1 MFIRL
6 YKFVLILL
14 SLIPLSI
21 ISYSQDLTPFTYQFI
36 LRDKDGEKIAYK
48 EVSVNVGIYTEN
60 ILNENLVYSEKH
72 NVEVLG
78 DGLVTIE
85 IGNGNSNQDVSDI
98 IWNIDKSYF
107 VKAEVDDF
115 SDDNYVF
122 EHSSP
127 LIFFTPQIFSGS
139 ANNLADPY
147 LQFEESELVDVLKLK
162 GNKLYLSNG
171 SVVEL
176 PEYLKNSNSLLIDV
190 QKRNVSCYGENDG
203 AIDVTVKG
211 GTPPYEFYWSNEK
224 HTEDLNNLEAG
235 DYTLYVTDKTGFT
248 ALKRIKVSQPER
260 LEIESKVTDVS
271 DIGKTDGRIDLDVS
285 GGRPP
290 YSYQWS
296 NGSYSADQKEL
307 EPGRY
312 KVTVFSKSKCSVE
325 KNFVVK
331 EPIKI
336 SFDKQNVKCY
346 GGKSGSVRL
355 GIRGG
360 KSPYEIQWSNNK
372 SGLFQDELSAGKYY
386 VYVKD
391 SWGNSVF
398 DSVNVLQPYPLKVE
412 TVVQNVDAENGK
424 GRIDLNVSGGIPP
437 YKYRWSNMDT
447 TKNLDDINDGVYSVT
462 VSDIN
467 SCKAMKNNI
476 FVYRMMVDMR
486 DTTNYKVITI
496 GSQVWMA
503 ENLNYGKQILN
514 DQEALKNN
522 VVEKYCYED
531 NPEYCKTL
539 GGLYNWDEM
548 MQYNN
553 SDDNIKGETQGV
565 CPDGWHIPT
574 NDEWQILADYLGG
587 EMVAANK
594 MKNYDYWASPDRSN
608 EIHLNLS
615 GFSAYPSGRMD
626 MTGESYYLRK
636 STSFWSATKDG
647 RNKAWHRTMTNRG
660 AGLYRNSGLSGYR
673 FSVRCIKDY

>member
-1 MFIRL
+1 MLNRL
-6 YKFVLILL
+6 NKFTLILL
-14 SLIPLSI
+14 FFIPLSI
-21 ISYSQDLTPFTYQFI
+21 ISYSQDLTPFTYQFV
-36 LRDKDGEKIAYK
+36 LRDQDGGKVAYK

-60 ILNENLVYSEKH
+60 ILNENLIYSEEH

-85 IGNGNSNQDVSDI
+85 IGNGSSNQNVSDI

-107 VKAEVDDF
+107 IKAEVNGF
-115 SDDNYVF
+115 SDDNYMF

-127 LIFFTPQIFSGS
+127 LVFFTPQIFAGS
-139 ANNLADPY
+139 ADNLADPAFR
-147 LQFEESELVDVLKLK
+147 FEDSEFVDILKLK
-162 GNKLYLSNG
+162 GNKMYLTNG

-176 PEYLKNSNSLLIDV
+176 PEYLNNSNSLLINV
-190 QKRNVSCYGENDG
+190 KKRNVSCYGENDG

-211 GTPPYEFYWSNEK
+211 GTPPYEYYWSNEQY
-224 HTEDLNNLEAG
+224 TEDLNNLKAG

-248 ALKRIKVSQPER
+248 ALKRIKISQPDP
-260 LEIESKVTDVS
+260 LQIDFKVSDVT
-271 DIGKTDGRIDLDVS
+271 DIGKTDGRIDLSVS

-296 NGSYSADQKEL
+296 NGSYSADQKDL
-307 EPGRY
+307 APGRY
-312 KVTVFSKSKCSVE
+312 KVTVSSKSECGVE
-325 KNFVVK
+325 KDFVVK
-331 EPIKI
+331 EPIKL

-346 GGKSGSVRL
+346 GGNSGSVRL
-355 GIRGG
+355 DIKGG
-360 KSPYEIQWSNNK
+360 LSPYEIQWSNNK

-386 VYVKD
+386 VYVRD

-412 TVVQNVDAENGK
+412 PVIQNVNAEKGNGS
-424 GRIDLNVSGGIPP
+424 IDLNVSGGIPP
-437 YKYRWSNMDT
+437 YKYKWSTMDT
-447 TKNLDDINDGVYSVT
+447 TKKLKDIYDGVFSVT

-467 SCKAMKNNI
+467 SCKAVKNNI
-476 FVYRMMVDMR
+476 FVYRMMLDER
-486 DTTNYKVITI
+486 DTTNYRVITI

-514 DQEALKNN
+514 NQEALKNSL
-522 VVEKYCYED
+522 VEKYCYED
-531 NPEYCKTL
+531 NPEYCKVV
-539 GGLYNWDEM
+539 GGLYNWDEL
-548 MQYNN
+548 MQYKN
-553 SDDNIKGETQGV
+553 SDENIKGETQGI

-594 MKNYDYWASPDRSN
+594 MKNYDYWASPNRTN

-626 MTGESYYLRK
+626 MTGESYYLNK

-647 RNKAWHRTMTNRG
+647 RDKAWHRTITNRG
-660 AGLYRNSGLSGYR
+660 SGLFRNSGLTGYR